1 MDDQENKSHEE
12 IILPESLV
20 KNLSFNQKSIIEI
33 LAKNRA
39 GLLSREIS
47 LKTGAA
53 NKSDTLKATRKIL
66 KQHGLEIQIKRLPKQ
81 HQYLWSLHLIPSG
94 VTA

>member
-1 MDDQENKSHEE
+1 MDDRENKSHEE

-33 LAKNRA
+33 LAKNPD
-39 GLLSREIS
+39 GILSREIS

-53 NKSDTLKATRKIL
+53 NKSDTLKATRAIL
-66 KQHGLEIQIKRLPKQ
+66 EQHGFKIHIKRLPKQ
-81 HQYLWSLHLIPSG
+81 HQYLWSLHLISSG
-94 VTA
+94 E